1 MRHTVLYTCYMS
13 VDHYENFPVASVL
26 LPRALRPAVHAIYRF
41 ARSADDIADE
51 GDASDEQRLTA
62 LHNYEEALHYLEKGQ
77 ALPVE
82 LAELQPIFVPL
93 AAQIQQHK
101 LSYEPF
107 HDLLSAFCQDV
118 QQSRYNELEEL
129 MDYSR
134 RSANPVGRLMLGLYK
149 ADSVKN
155 LHWSDAICTGLQ
167 LTNFWQDVAIDWQKD
182 RAYLPQHLMQ
192 QYGLPHDF
200 PTLCQQDSTAYLNPA
215 WQALMQFLVQHA
227 RHLLLSGA
235 PLIKQLPG
243 RIALELKLVILG
255 GLRILERLE
264 QVGFDMFHQ
273 RPVLAKADWGRL
285 LWRSLRP
292 LPSPTL

>member
-51 GDASDEQRLTA
+51 GDASSEQRLTA
-62 LHNYEEALHYLEKGQ
+62 LNNYEKALQHLKKGEALPL
-77 ALPVE
+77 E
-82 LAELQPIFVPL
+82 LAELQPIFMPL
-93 AAQIQQHK
+93 AEQIQQHQ

-107 HDLLSAFCQDV
+107 HHLLLAFCQDV
-118 QQSRYNELEEL
+118 QQSRYNELQEL
-129 MDYSR
+129 MDYSS
-134 RSANPVGRLMLGLYK
+134 RSANPVGRLMLELYK
-149 ADSVKN
+149 ADTAEN

-182 RAYLPQHLMQ
+182 RVYLPQKLLQH
-192 QYGLPHDF
+192 YGLSNDF
-200 PTLCQQDSTAYLNPA
+200 PAQCLQNPTAYLDPA
-215 WQALMQFLVQHA
+215 WQELMQFLVQHA
-227 RHLLLSGA
+227 RHLLISGT
-235 PLIKQLPG
+235 PLVKQLPG

-264 QVGFDMFHQ
+264 LVGFDMFHQ

-285 LWRSLRP
+285 LWRSLQP

>member
-1 MRHTVLYTCYMS
+1 MS

-26 LPRALRPAVHAIYRF
+26 LPKALRPAVHAIYRF

-51 GDASDEQRLTA
+51 GDASAEERLTA
-62 LHNYEEALHYLEKGQ
+62 LHNYEKALQQLQNGQ
-77 ALPVE
+77 PLSAE
-82 LAELQPIFVPL
+82 LAELNPIFMPL
-93 AAQIQQHK
+93 AAQIQQHQ
-101 LSYEPF
+101 LSYQPF

-118 QQSRYNELEEL
+118 QQSRYTELQEL
-129 MDYSR
+129 LDYSS
-134 RSANPVGRLMLGLYK
+134 RSANPVGRLMLGLYR
-149 ADSVKN
+149 ADNAEN

-182 RAYLPQHLMQ
+182 RAYLPQALMQ
-192 QYGLPHDF
+192 QYGLPEDF
-200 PTLCQQDSTAYLNPA
+200 PSQCLHNPDAYLHPA
-215 WQALMQFLVQHA
+215 WQQLMQFLVNHA
-227 RHLLLSGA
+227 RHLLVSGA

-243 RIALELKLVILG
+243 RMALELKLVILG

-285 LWRSLRP
+285 LWRSLQP

>member
-1 MRHTVLYTCYMS
+1 MS

-51 GDASDEQRLTA
+51 GDASNEQRLTA
-62 LHNYEEALHYLEKGQ
+62 LHNYEKALQHLENGQ
-77 ALPVE
+77 TLPPE
-82 LAELQPIFVPL
+82 FAELHAIFVPL
-93 AAQIQQHK
+93 GHQIQQHQ

-118 QQSRYNELEEL
+118 EQSRYQALQEL
-129 MDYSR
+129 MDYSS

-149 ADSVKN
+149 ADSAENV
-155 LHWSDAICTGLQ
+155 HWSDAICTGLQ

-182 RAYLPQHLMQ
+182 RAYLPQNLMQ
-192 QYGLPHDF
+192 QYGLPNDF
-200 PTLCQQDSTAYLNPA
+200 PAQCLQNPTAYLHPA
-215 WQALMQFLVQHA
+215 WQELMQFLVQHA
-227 RHLLLSGA
+227 RHLLVSGA
-235 PLIKQLPG
+235 PLVKQLPG

-285 LWRSLRP
+285 LWRSLQP